1 MSISVSY
8 YLIFDIA
15 KVINKVESCIFWTT
29 FLLLKNIKSLII
41 SGKENVLE
49 NFYKIPFSKTF
60 KLLYIN
66 MLRHCVHCGSL
77 LGVSCVV

>member
-1 MSISVSY
+1 MSISVSC

-41 SGKENVLE
+41 SGKRKC
-49 NFYKIPFSKTF
+49 FG
-60 KLLYIN
+60 KLLQNYVFQNI
-66 MLRHCVHCGSL
+66 
-77 LGVSCVV
+77 